1 MPPFQRTVSL
11 ESSLSSSSSSSSTAT
26 YIEARQKRSSIPR
39 SIQTVSNDGCRS
51 AVNVADGSIRAV
63 IGYLSEHL
71 SACSITELNGLL
83 AEGQYFPCLM
93 RIKEYQS
100 CLSSTDEIQYLLI
113 GCWNSVLRYY
123 AVQYKHAYKTFHSLR
138 NAPPSLKI
146 SLMTSS
152 INVEKAL
159 QTQMELAELCSSCQ
173 RELILA
179 QRREKRLSNS

>member
-1 MPPFQRTVSL
+1 
-11 ESSLSSSSSSSSTAT
+11 
-26 YIEARQKRSSIPR
+26 
-39 SIQTVSNDGCRS
+39 
-51 AVNVADGSIRAV
+51 V